1 MRKHVKKLSVLGLFL
16 AVFLIGSVVF
26 AAWLVTGTG
35 NGAAEAD
42 TADALVVT
50 AGSTTAQLYPGGS
63 GDVKL
68 SIQNPN
74 PFPVAISS
82 IVGSGAIVS
91 DGPAACDALTGVSF
105 TDQTGLTGMNIAA
118 GATLPVTLAGT
129 ASMSNASD
137 NSCQGATFSIP
148 LTVSGASS

>member
-35 NGAAEAD
+35 NGAAQAD

-68 SIQNPN
+68 SVQNTN
-74 PFPVAISS
+74 PFPVALSS
-82 IVGSGAIVS
+82 IVRSGAIDS
-91 DGPAACDALTGVSF
+91 SGPAACDSSTGVSF
-105 TDQTGLTGMNIAA
+105 TDQPSITGMTVPAN
-118 GATLPVTLAGT
+118 GSLPVTLAGT